1 MEELINF
8 KAYPVSEVLNKL
20 LQDKTTNKNIVF
32 ATDSYKER
40 GYQEASQITE
50 KSISE
55 FSDLEL
61 QPRVYKATKEQSD
74 RTRKKAEVFTPLWI
88 CEEMNKLC
96 IENFSG
102 DWKKSVDITTLE
114 ITCGEAPFL
123 VSRYD
128 ATRGEKVSIENR
140 VGILDRKLKLICENT
155 DNEKDWLKY
164 AKKAYKSTYGYEL
177 QGDNLLIARINLLMT
192 FCEYFLYKFNR
203 EADKKDIK
211 AIAEIIA
218 WNLWQMDGL
227 KDTVPFGEPENDFVQ
242 LSFFDEPEE
251 KEEKSDCIIK
261 NWKTNKEI
269 KFKSIKEGKE
279 MKFDFV
285 IGNPPY
291 QEEDGGAQASARPV
305 YQHFFKESIKISD
318 NVELIMPTRWYT
330 GGKGLDEFRND
341 MLNDNHIKTL
351 YDYPHTNDIF
361 PRVNI
366 RGGICIVFWSKSY
379 NNTNSLVDVY
389 TYSDNQISH
398 TKRSL
403 KTKNLDIFVRN
414 YEAITILNKVV
425 SSNDFNQF
433 SDYVSSRKPF
443 GLATNFN
450 NDDKFKNEIT
460 GLKEPVICYYK
471 GLKTGYIERE
481 NINSHKEWIDSWKV
495 MTSRANNIGTELN
508 DDNLNAF
515 VIKPNTVCTESYML
529 IGVNLGLNEESATNL
544 VKFFKSKFARFMHS
558 LAKASQDATSKTY
571 RFVPLQ
577 DFTEN
582 SDIDWTKPIAEI
594 DKQLY
599 KKYNLS
605 QEEIDFIESHV
616 KEME

>member
-128 ATRGEKVSIENR
+128 ATTGEKVSIENR

-291 QEEDGGAQASARPV
+291 QTEAPGTSTSDIPV
-305 YQHFFKESIKISD
+305 YHLFMEASYSISD
-318 NVELIMPTRWYT
+318 KVELITPGRFLFNAGATPTAWNKNMLNNPNIKVMYYEQDSSKVFANT
-330 GGKGLDEFRND
+330 DIKGGIVVTYRDLNKNFGSIGTFTIYPQLNTVLKKVKSIDNLEKSIDDIIYNQNKFNLDE
-341 MLNDNHIKTL
+341 LNSH
-351 YDYPHTNDIF
+351 YPDLNRTDKRFESNIFQYDIF
-361 PRVNI
+361 KEQAENEDDIKVLGLISGKRVYRYINRKFVDMNHETLEKYKVLLPRSNGSGAIGEVLSTPLI
-366 RGGICIVFWSKSY
+366 GTPLIG
-379 NNTNSLVDVY
+379 Y
-389 TYSDNQISH
+389 TKTFIAIGSFDNE
-398 TKRSL
+398 L
-403 KTKNLDIFVRN
+403 
-414 YEAITILNKVV
+414 E
-425 SSNDFNQF
+425 
-433 SDYVSSRKPF
+433 
-443 GLATNFN
+443 
-450 NDDKFKNEIT
+450 
-460 GLKEPVICYYK
+460 
-471 GLKTGYIERE
+471 
-481 NINSHKEWIDSWKV
+481 
-495 MTSRANNIGTELN
+495 ANNCFKYI
-508 DDNLNAF
+508 
-515 VIKPNTVCTESYML
+515 
-529 IGVNLGLNEESATNL
+529 
-544 VKFFKSKFARFMHS
+544 KSKFARTM
-558 LAKASQDATSKTY
+558 LGVLKITQQNTKGTWKY
-571 RFVPLQ
+571 VPLQ

-582 SDIDWTKPIAEI
+582 SDIDWTKSIAEI